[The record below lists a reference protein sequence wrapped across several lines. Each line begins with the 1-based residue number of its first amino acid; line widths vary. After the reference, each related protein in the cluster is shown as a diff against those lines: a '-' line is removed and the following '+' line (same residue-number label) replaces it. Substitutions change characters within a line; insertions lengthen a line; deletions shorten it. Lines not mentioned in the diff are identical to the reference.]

1 MNKRFGRIDSDRKI
15 SLTSILYKNLGRM
28 EEHILFWGYG
38 ISILNAALVY
48 FSGGTTMVYANLN
61 YVPIAMVSS
70 TCGKRSRILHALVTA
85 LLIGPLMP
93 LDTKLGIS
101 QTALNWTTRLG
112 IYIIIAGVI
121 GIFADINK
129 RHGEELAS
137 MLSTDWLTS
146 FKNVNTIKNEAGNT
160 KAGTGFIAI
169 SVKGY
174 EEVFGFFGNKFSD
187 ELVLVYAQKLEEL
200 VGKFAEVEFYRYHGL
215 EFIIRV
221 NDVSQ
226 MLMKKILRELSI
238 LQGATI
244 EINGIPIYIENRIG
258 LSMIE
263 SDEVLDEGV
272 RYSLMALRKAVKNNY
287 RVYEYN
293 FLDEEQYVDLISI
306 ASHFSIALGQ
316 GQIRVAFQKI
326 IHRSGE
332 RCGYELLAR
341 WQNGNESIPPSKF
354 IPIIEKT
361 DLINELT
368 RFVILEAI
376 DFILQRKQD
385 VEFVA
390 INFSPN
396 SINMQ
401 NITFLDERVRA
412 NGIDPKLIVIEVTEE
427 VFIQSAEVVE
437 LINTV
442 SELGYQVAVDDF
454 GSGYSSYKYID
465 IMPIGIIKIDR
476 DIIGRMNGNEKTKSI
491 VRSIVNLSKDNNM
504 RTVAEGVETQEMAD
518 ECLALGIDFMQGY
531 LYHRPELIKTKK
543 TGEGI

>member
-70 TCGKRSRILHALVTA
+70 TCEKRSRILHALVTA

-160 KAGTGFIAI
+160 NAGTGFIAI

-187 ELVLVYAQKLEEL
+187 
-200 VGKFAEVEFYRYHGL
+200 
-215 EFIIRV
+215 
-221 NDVSQ
+221 
-226 MLMKKILRELSI
+226 
-238 LQGATI
+238 
-244 EINGIPIYIENRIG
+244 
-258 LSMIE
+258 
-263 SDEVLDEGV
+263 
-272 RYSLMALRKAVKNNY
+272 
-287 RVYEYN
+287 
-293 FLDEEQYVDLISI
+293 
-306 ASHFSIALGQ
+306 
-316 GQIRVAFQKI
+316 
-326 IHRSGE
+326 
-332 RCGYELLAR
+332 
-341 WQNGNESIPPSKF
+341 
-354 IPIIEKT
+354 
-361 DLINELT
+361 
-368 RFVILEAI
+368 
-376 DFILQRKQD
+376 
-385 VEFVA
+385 
-390 INFSPN
+390 
-396 SINMQ
+396 
-401 NITFLDERVRA
+401 
-412 NGIDPKLIVIEVTEE
+412 
-427 VFIQSAEVVE
+427 
-437 LINTV
+437 
-442 SELGYQVAVDDF
+442 ELGYQVAVDDF

-518 ECLALGIDFMQGY
+518 ACLALGIDFMQGY
-531 LYHRPELIKTKK
+531 LYHRPELIKIKE